1 MKNYYSNKLSDK
13 KVNTISQD
21 MKNLLVGKGV
31 AGLGESELKKRVK
44 QQQTLASKAYGNL
57 AKKKQLTAVDVANV
71 YRGLK
76 HDKLAQDM
84 KDMKKLK
91 DQGYFG

>member
-1 MKNYYSNKLSDK
+1 MPKGKPGK
-13 KVNTISQD
+13 KGKYGVTPISQG
-21 MKNLLVGKGV
+21 MQNLLVGKGV
-31 AGLGESELKKRVK
+31 AGLGQQELAKRVK
-44 QQQTLASKAYGNL
+44 QQRALARKAYGVNA
-57 AKKKQLTAVDVANV
+57 AKDKLTASDVANV

-84 KDMKKLK
+84 LDMKKLK